1 MSKRNRNKTG
11 PQPETAPFE
20 AYGEYQYAAQP
31 QMQEE
36 EAAVAVRRAQKTHKR
51 KKTNIF
57 FRFLIL
63 LTIVTVLV
71 VVAQKMF
78 FSLQT
83 VYVIGC
89 EEKTPQQ
96 VVLSSGLVRGQNMI
110 GITEEDVS
118 QAMLKD
124 HTIIFKDMQKK
135 YPGTIYLYVEERQ
148 TTAVMQWLGVLYT
161 LDGQGMVMT
170 EETSTV
176 LPTNMPLVTGFRPNS
191 VMEGQFLNLRDERQL
206 DAYQVIIE
214 ELKQQLYSDQITAI
228 NLADIDNM
236 YLVTLEGVTVRLG
249 SVEHMRDKIGAV
261 RTCMGHLR
269 QLNVTGGLLD
279 VTKVTDLE
287 NTENEVK
294 YMPEGG

>member
-1 MSKRNRNKTG
+1 MSKRNRNAAG
-11 PQPETAPFE
+11 PQPEAAPPE
-20 AYGEYQYAAQP
+20 AYGEYQYASQP
-31 QMQEE
+31 QQEQE
-36 EAAVAVRRAQKTHKR
+36 TAAAVRRVQQAHKR
-51 KKTNIF
+51 KKTGLF

-63 LTIVTVLV
+63 LTVVTVLV

-78 FSLQT
+78 FSLET

-89 EEKTPQQ
+89 EHKTPQQ
-96 VVLSSGLVRGQNMI
+96 VVLASGLVRGQNMI
-110 GITEEDVS
+110 GITEEDVA
-118 QAMLKD
+118 QAMIKD
-124 HTIIFKDMQKK
+124 HTLIFKDMQKK

-191 VMEGQFLNLRDERQL
+191 VLEGQYLKLRDNKQL
-206 DAYQVIIE
+206 EAYRIIIE

-228 NLADIDNM
+228 NLADADNM
-236 YLVTLEGVTVRLG
+236 FLVTLEGVTVRLG
-249 SVEHMRDKIGAV
+249 SAEHMRDKIGAI

-269 QLNVTGGLLD
+269 QLNVTGGILD

-294 YMPEGG
+294 YMPEGT

>member
-1 MSKRNRNKTG
+1 MSKRNRNEPG
-11 PQPETAPFE
+11 PQPDVAPPE
-20 AYGEYQYAAQP
+20 AYGEYQYASQP
-31 QMQEE
+31 QQEE
-36 EAAVAVRRAQKTHKR
+36 TAAAVSRAKQTHKR
-51 KKTNIF
+51 KKTSLF

-63 LTIVTVLV
+63 MTIVTVLI

-78 FSLQT
+78 FSLET

-89 EEKTPQQ
+89 EHKTPQQ
-96 VVLSSGLVRGQNMI
+96 VVLASGLVRGQNMI
-110 GITEEDVS
+110 GITEEDVA
-118 QAMLKD
+118 QTMLKD

-170 EETSTV
+170 EETSSV

-191 VMEGQFLNLRDERQL
+191 VMEGQFLKLRDNRQL
-206 DAYQVIIE
+206 EAYQTIVE
-214 ELKQQLYSDQITAI
+214 ELKQQMYSDQITAI
-228 NLADIDNM
+228 NLADINNM

-269 QLNVTGGLLD
+269 QLNVTGGILD

-287 NTENEVK
+287 NTKNEVK